1 MCVRLW
7 EWVDACGGG
16 KRVLDPPRAGIVS
29 GHGSS
34 GKAQVLLTAESS
46 PQPQNQSPRMND
58 QEN

>member
-1 MCVRLW
+1 M
-7 EWVDACGGG
+7 WVDACGGR

-29 GHGSS
+29 GRGSS

-58 QEN
+58 REN

>member
-1 MCVRLW
+1 MHLCV
-7 EWVDACGGG
+7 WVDACGGR

-29 GHGSS
+29 GRGSS

-58 QEN
+58 REN